1 MAQSFVF
8 AVFATLICQINIVFP
23 CKDTKAA
30 KSCAF
35 CVIRLVPNSW
45 IVCFGLWHR
54 ALLLRLET
62 HVLSIAVCKSCAFCV
77 IRFVPNS
84 WIVCFG
90 VWHRAGVLH
99 PNHGTEPVFFVFFH
113 RTLTQNTNFQL
124 YISYTQPAKRRKS
137 MKKNRNLK
145 NKDRSEY
152 KKLHRRSEKKKSRD
166 RRRQLKQGA
175 DYHVTCSINNMEHLM
190 KPDEIKVLY
199 EKVLAECKRK
209 YVFLVIHFGIMD
221 NHVHLIIRPG
231 RESLS
236 KIMQW
241 LNSVFA
247 MRFNRLTGRCGH
259 VWKCRFWSK
268 IIDRIEQFKAVFDYI
283 SFNPV
288 KAGLAGTPEEYPF
301 CGNFHLANNI
311 PGIITPF
318 WEIEFMYS

>member
-1 MAQSFVF
+1 MPVFCDTELGFVAQSF
-8 AVFATLICQINIVFP
+8 
-23 CKDTKAA
+23 
-30 KSCAF
+30 
-35 CVIRLVPNSW
+35 
-45 IVCFGLWHR
+45 
-54 ALLLRLET
+54 AL
-62 HVLSIAVCKSCAFCV
+62 
-77 IRFVPNS
+77 
-84 WIVCFG
+84 
-90 VWHRAGVLH
+90 WHRAGVLWH
-99 PNHGTEPVFFVFFH
+99 RARFFCFFSPNFNAKYKFPII
-113 RTLTQNTNFQL
+113 
-124 YISYTQPAKRRKS
+124 YIIYTTGKKEKS

>member
-1 MAQSFVF
+1 
-8 AVFATLICQINIVFP
+8 
-23 CKDTKAA
+23 
-30 KSCAF
+30 
-35 CVIRLVPNSW
+35 
-45 IVCFGLWHR
+45 
-54 ALLLRLET
+54 
-62 HVLSIAVCKSCAFCV
+62 
-77 IRFVPNS
+77 
-84 WIVCFG
+84 
-90 VWHRAGVLH
+90 
-99 PNHGTEPVFFVFFH
+99 
-113 RTLTQNTNFQL
+113 
-124 YISYTQPAKRRKS
+124 

-145 NKDRSEY
+145 NKDRAEY

-288 KAGLAGTPEEYPF
+288 KAGLARTPEEYPF

>member
-1 MAQSFVF
+1 MPVF
-8 AVFATLICQINIVFP
+8 CGTEL
-23 CKDTKAA
+23 
-30 KSCAF
+30 
-35 CVIRLVPNSW
+35 W
-45 IVCFGLWHR
+45 LWHR
-54 ALLLRLET
+54 AG
-62 HVLSIAVCKSCAFCV
+62 VLHPNHGTELC
-77 IRFVPNS
+77 FVAQS
-84 WIVCFG
+84 FG
-90 VWHRAGVLH
+90 LWHRAGVLH

-283 SFNPV
+283 SFNPS
-288 KAGLAGTPEEYPF
+288 AGISILQTTFRGLLLHSGRLNSCTADSPLVLRFPF
-301 CGNFHLANNI
+301 PLI
-311 PGIITPF
+311 PVLVLHCPGKYLCMRQQSYHD
-318 WEIEFMYS
+318 EFMCYNMDKTVS

>member
-1 MAQSFVF
+1 
-8 AVFATLICQINIVFP
+8 
-23 CKDTKAA
+23 
-30 KSCAF
+30 
-35 CVIRLVPNSW
+35 
-45 IVCFGLWHR
+45 
-54 ALLLRLET
+54 
-62 HVLSIAVCKSCAFCV
+62 
-77 IRFVPNS
+77 
-84 WIVCFG
+84 
-90 VWHRAGVLH
+90 
-99 PNHGTEPVFFVFFH
+99 
-113 RTLTQNTNFQL
+113 
-124 YISYTQPAKRRKS
+124 

-259 VWKCRFWSK
+259 IPF
-268 IIDRIEQFKAVFDYI
+268 
-283 SFNPV
+283 
-288 KAGLAGTPEEYPF
+288 AGTSILQTTFRGLLLPSGRLNSCTADSPLVLRFPFPLILVLVLHCPGKYP
-301 CGNFHLANNI
+301 CMRQQSYHDG
-311 PGIITPF
+311 
-318 WEIEFMYS
+318 FMCYNMDKTGS

>member
-1 MAQSFVF
+1 
-8 AVFATLICQINIVFP
+8 
-23 CKDTKAA
+23 
-30 KSCAF
+30 
-35 CVIRLVPNSW
+35 
-45 IVCFGLWHR
+45 
-54 ALLLRLET
+54 
-62 HVLSIAVCKSCAFCV
+62 
-77 IRFVPNS
+77 
-84 WIVCFG
+84 
-90 VWHRAGVLH
+90 
-99 PNHGTEPVFFVFFH
+99 
-113 RTLTQNTNFQL
+113 
-124 YISYTQPAKRRKS
+124 

-199 EKVLAECKRK
+199 QKVLAECKRK
-209 YVFLVIHFGIMD
+209 YLFLVFHFGIMD

-231 RESLS
+231 KESLS

-247 MRFNRLTGRCGH
+247 MRFNKLTGRCGH

-268 IIDRIEQFKAVFDYI
+268 IIDKIEQFKAVFDYI
-283 SFNPV
+283 SF
-288 KAGLAGTPEEYPF
+288 KEYPF

>member
-1 MAQSFVF
+1 
-8 AVFATLICQINIVFP
+8 
-23 CKDTKAA
+23 
-30 KSCAF
+30 
-35 CVIRLVPNSW
+35 
-45 IVCFGLWHR
+45 
-54 ALLLRLET
+54 
-62 HVLSIAVCKSCAFCV
+62 
-77 IRFVPNS
+77 
-84 WIVCFG
+84 
-90 VWHRAGVLH
+90 
-99 PNHGTEPVFFVFFH
+99 
-113 RTLTQNTNFQL
+113 
-124 YISYTQPAKRRKS
+124 

-283 SFNPV
+283 SKNIPF
-288 KAGLAGTPEEYPF
+288 AGTSILQTTFRGLLLPSGRLNSCTADSPLPCGSPF
-301 CGNFHLANNI
+301 LSYRYWCYIVVYLFL
-311 PGIITPF
+311 
-318 WEIEFMYS
+318 

>member
-1 MAQSFVF
+1 MAQSLSLWHRALLSRLETHVLPI
-8 AVFATLICQINIVFP
+8 AL
-23 CKDTKAA
+23 CKSTR
-30 KSCAF
+30 
-35 CVIRLVPNSW
+35 IRLVPNSW
-45 IVCFGLWHR
+45 DSYAGFLWHR
-54 ALLLRLET
+54 VLFCGTELL
-62 HVLSIAVCKSCAFCV
+62 FCGTELL
-77 IRFVPNS
+77 F
-84 WIVCFG
+84 C
-90 VWHRAGVLH
+90 
-99 PNHGTEPVFFVFFH
+99 GTEPVFFVFFH

>member
-1 MAQSFVF
+1 MPVFCGTELEFVAQSFGFVAQSWGF
-8 AVFATLICQINIVFP
+8 AP
-23 CKDTKAA
+23 
-30 KSCAF
+30 KS
-35 CVIRLVPNSW
+35 
-45 IVCFGLWHR
+45 WHR
-54 ALLLRLET
+54 AR
-62 HVLSIAVCKSCAFCV
+62 
-77 IRFVPNS
+77 
-84 WIVCFG
+84 
-90 VWHRAGVLH
+90 
-99 PNHGTEPVFFVFFH
+99 FFVFFH

-241 LNSVFA
+241 LGN
-247 MRFNRLTGRCGH
+247 
-259 VWKCRFWSK
+259 
-268 IIDRIEQFKAVFDYI
+268 
-283 SFNPV
+283 
-288 KAGLAGTPEEYPF
+288 AGSGAK
-301 CGNFHLANNI
+301 
-311 PGIITPF
+311 
-318 WEIEFMYS
+318 S

>member
-1 MAQSFVF
+1 
-8 AVFATLICQINIVFP
+8 
-23 CKDTKAA
+23 
-30 KSCAF
+30 
-35 CVIRLVPNSW
+35 
-45 IVCFGLWHR
+45 
-54 ALLLRLET
+54 
-62 HVLSIAVCKSCAFCV
+62 
-77 IRFVPNS
+77 
-84 WIVCFG
+84 
-90 VWHRAGVLH
+90 
-99 PNHGTEPVFFVFFH
+99 
-113 RTLTQNTNFQL
+113 
-124 YISYTQPAKRRKS
+124 

-283 SFNPV
+283 SFNFPFLSYRYWCYIAPGNISACGSNLTMMNLCVITWIKRFHNGQQVPQTKYRKILCRIRASFTV
-288 KAGLAGTPEEYPF
+288 KQTEFCLFKTPGF
-301 CGNFHLANNI
+301 CKLCVI
-311 PGIITPF
+311 PLFFKPF
-318 WEIEFMYS
+318 WLCAIKRIKNRQYTCRFAKKTFLFFAQGSIFPDRWTNPDAL